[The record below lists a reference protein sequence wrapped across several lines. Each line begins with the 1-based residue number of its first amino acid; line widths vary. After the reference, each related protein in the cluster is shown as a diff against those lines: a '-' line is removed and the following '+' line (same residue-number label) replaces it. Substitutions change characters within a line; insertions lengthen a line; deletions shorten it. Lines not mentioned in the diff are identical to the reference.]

1 MFGDIFDE
9 MFNGGRGG
17 GRGGRGDMRGQ
28 DLRFNLEITLEQAY
42 GGTEAT
48 VRVPSSVACEVCHG
62 SGAEAGSKPHQCP
75 TCKGHGRLRAQQG
88 FFTVERACHTC
99 HGAGQ
104 VIDKPCKS
112 CAGQGRVRREKTLK
126 VNIPAGVEDGTRIRL
141 TGEGEAGTRGGPAG
155 DLYVFLSVRRHQM
168 FEREGADVHCRVPI
182 SMVQATLGG
191 NIEVP
196 TLDGKAARI
205 NIPAGAQNGH
215 QFRLRAK
222 GMPIVRSTQRGD
234 MYIEINV
241 ETPTNLTAK
250 QKELLKEF
258 EKAGKTSPEAD
269 GFFSKV
275 KEMFGGTEPC
285 RSCSSGPRASRSLM
299 SHERAGRSRPE
310 AILLLVVEA
319 ADLLQTFDP
328 GFAVLLDH
336 RARLHAAVLR
346 ERRGEALGM
355 GDQPDLRS
363 LGSLGDQPGERLE
376 QVGMQAALRLVQRD
390 ERPAA
395 GATATPRPARDSASV
410 PSDSS
415 CASKTRLRMVG
426 EDHAERAA
434 SRRAAAPTS
443 ARPGKASSIARSR
456 STVSRRIWI
465 RVASTAARL
474 DAVRRHGRRR
484 DRKAGPAQ
492 RRAASVRR
500 S

>member
-1 MFGDIFDE
+1 MSQDFYEMLGCTRNASPEDIKKAYRKLAMQHHPDRNQGDKDAEKKFKEVNHAYDILKDPDKRAAYDRYGAAAFEGGHGPGGPGMNGQDFDFGSVFGNIFDE

-17 GRGGRGDMRGQ
+17 GRAGARGDMRGQ

-48 VRVPSSVACEVCHG
+48 VRVPSSVSCEVCHG

-88 FFTVERACHTC
+88 FFTVERTCHTC

-104 VIDKPCKS
+104 VIDKPCKT

-205 NIPAGAQNGH
+205 NIPAGAQSGH

-275 KEMFGGTEPC
+275 KEMFGG
-285 RSCSSGPRASRSLM
+285 
-299 SHERAGRSRPE
+299 
-310 AILLLVVEA
+310 
-319 ADLLQTFDP
+319 D
-328 GFAVLLDH
+328 
-336 RARLHAAVLR
+336 
-346 ERRGEALGM
+346 
-355 GDQPDLRS
+355 
-363 LGSLGDQPGERLE
+363 
-376 QVGMQAALRLVQRD
+376 
-390 ERPAA
+390 
-395 GATATPRPARDSASV
+395 
-410 PSDSS
+410 
-415 CASKTRLRMVG
+415 
-426 EDHAERAA
+426 
-434 SRRAAAPTS
+434 
-443 ARPGKASSIARSR
+443 
-456 STVSRRIWI
+456 
-465 RVASTAARL
+465 
-474 DAVRRHGRRR
+474 
-484 DRKAGPAQ
+484 
-492 RRAASVRR
+492 
-500 S
+500 